1 MMKNYLSSYESDE
14 EDDQNEEEEEKEE
27 EEEEEELEEVSEE
40 EEEEEESE
48 DEFADEFAVADGI
61 AQQYDFVVEYCLSVA
76 AVVEHICKHCI
87 ARSRVPTGPTTEA
100 TGFKKRGRAYFR
112 LVWVYGLGCG
122 LNLARGDC

>member
-1 MMKNYLSSYESDE
+1 LRQLCFILYKRTVISTKPTELSLATLSEDSALMMKNYLSSYESDE

-87 ARSRVPTGPTTEA
+87 ARA
-100 TGFKKRGRAYFR
+100 NFA
-112 LVWVYGLGCG
+112 L
-122 LNLARGDC
+122 